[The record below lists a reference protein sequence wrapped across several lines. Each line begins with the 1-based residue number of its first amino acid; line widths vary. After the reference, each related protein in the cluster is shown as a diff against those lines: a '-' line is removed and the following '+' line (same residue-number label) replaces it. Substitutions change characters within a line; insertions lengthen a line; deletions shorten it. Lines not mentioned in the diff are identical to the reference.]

1 MQENDQSPESPLQS
15 QEPQAKP
22 ETKKL
27 PFAARATR
35 LGLRCVVYG
44 TLVFLAIALLF
55 QGVNTRTCVGAPRS
69 EHDAWLAKQA
79 MIAQAAE
86 QSGK

>member
-1 MQENDQSPESPLQS
+1 MQENLQNPEAPQPP

-27 PFAARATR
+27 SFAARVVFSGLKCIFVATI
-35 LGLRCVVYG
+35 LLI
-44 TLVFLAIALLF
+44 AIAVLIPCPF
-55 QGVNTRTCVGAPRS
+55 GGGAPRS

-86 QSGK
+86 LASK